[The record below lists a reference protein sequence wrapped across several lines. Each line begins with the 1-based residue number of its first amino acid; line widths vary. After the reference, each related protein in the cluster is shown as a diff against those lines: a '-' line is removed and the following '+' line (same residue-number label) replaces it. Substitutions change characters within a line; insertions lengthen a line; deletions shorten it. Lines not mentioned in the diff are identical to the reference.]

1 MRKKIFAA
9 SMSLLLLAGSFTTAY
24 AYVSKSGL
32 QYQNV
37 THMNIPSYGKT
48 SYNTYYGSKKEKSA
62 MLATFKATEI
72 QALLGNFAM
81 LIDQNKN
88 AKSIEVGLK
97 KGQAKATSEI
107 GCKVG
112 NVYFSA
118 VMSSGFEPSNT
129 CDVKMGFSAD
139 NLLTN

>member
-1 MRKKIFAA
+1 MRKKIFAT

-24 AYVSKSGL
+24 AYVSTPGSK
-32 QYQNV
+32 YQNV
-37 THMNIPSYGKT
+37 THMNIPGGGGL
-48 SYNTYYGSKKEKSA
+48 SYNTYYGSKKEKSV

-72 QALLGNFAM
+72 QALLGNYAA
-81 LIDQNKN
+81 LIDKNKTG
-88 AKSIEVGLK
+88 KSVEVGLK
-97 KGQAKATSEI
+97 KGQAKATSEF

-112 NVYFSA
+112 EVYFS
-118 VMSSGFEPSNT
+118 VVISSGLEPSNT